1 MKKTLVVFSLI
12 LVYACPGFAQPAKK
26 APGLPIAILGAF
38 DEEVRLLQ
46 ASVQDK
52 KESTVGGIRFVSGTL
67 NGRAVVVAETG
78 IGKVNAAMT
87 TTLALVQFRPAAVLF
102 TGIAGGVNPDLNPGD
117 LVIAR
122 STAHHDYETVT
133 FDRKPSRQ
141 TRNAATRQPNPAF
154 FPADSVLLRY
164 AEAAAGRVQLEPP
177 QPGGPRPR
185 VTTGIVVTGDQFI
198 SSAAKVAQLRAGFN
212 ADATEMEGAA
222 VAQVCYHQGVP
233 CLVIRSLSDKADE
246 NARNDMLSFYKTA
259 ARNSAALVMAILEK
273 LPQ

>member
-1 MKKTLVVFSLI
+1 VV
-12 LVYACPGFAQPAKK
+12 
-26 APGLPIAILGAF
+26 AILGAF

-46 ASVQDK
+46 ASVQGK
-52 KESTVGGIRFVSGTL
+52 KESTIGGVRFVSGTL
-67 NGRAVVVAETG
+67 NGRSVVVAETG

-87 TTLALVQFRPAAVLF
+87 TTLALVQFRPAAVIF

-133 FDRKPSRQ
+133 FDRQPSRQ
-141 TRNAATRQPNPAF
+141 TRNAVTRQLNPAF
-154 FPADSVLLRY
+154 FPADSVLLWH
-164 AEAAAGRVQLEPP
+164 AQAAAAQVQLEPP

-198 SSAAKVAQLRAGFN
+198 SSAAKVAQLRTNFN

-222 VAQVCYHQGVP
+222 VAQVCYQQGVP
-233 CLVIRSLSDKADE
+233 CLVIRSLSDRADE
-246 NARNDMLSFYKTA
+246 NARNDMLNFYKTA

-273 LPQ
+273 IKR

>member
-1 MKKTLVVFSLI
+1 MSKTLVVFFLI
-12 LVYACPGFAQPAKK
+12 FACTCPGFAQPAQK
-26 APGLPIAILGAF
+26 APGAVVAILGAF

-46 ASVQDK
+46 ASVQGK
-52 KESTVGGIRFVSGTL
+52 TESTIGGVRFVSGML
-67 NGRAVVVAETG
+67 NGRLVVVAETG

-122 STAHHDYETVT
+122 FTAHHDYETVT
-133 FDRKPSRQ
+133 FDRQPSRQ
-141 TRNAATRQPNPAF
+141 TRNAVTRQLNPAF
-154 FPADSVLLRY
+154 FPADSALLRH
-164 AEAAAGRVQLEPP
+164 AQAAAAQVQLEPP
-177 QPGGPRPR
+177 QAGGPRPR

-198 SSAAKVAQLRAGFN
+198 SSAAKVAQLRTGFN

-222 VAQVCYHQGVP
+222 VAQVCYQQGVP
-233 CLVIRSLSDKADE
+233 CLVIRSLSDRADE
-246 NARNDMLSFYKTA
+246 NARNDMLTFYKTA

-273 LPQ
+273 MKR

>member
-1 MKKTLVVFSLI
+1 MSKTLVVFSLFF
-12 LVYACPGFAQPAKK
+12 VYTCSGIAQPAQK
-26 APGLPIAILGAF
+26 APGAVVAILGAF

-46 ASVQDK
+46 ASVQGK
-52 KESTVGGIRFVSGTL
+52 KESTIGGVRFVSGTL
-67 NGRAVVVAETG
+67 NGRSVVVAETG

-87 TTLALVQFRPAAVLF
+87 TTLALVQFRPVAVIF

-133 FDRKPSRQ
+133 FDRQPSRQ
-141 TRNAATRQPNPAF
+141 TRNAVTRQLNPAF
-154 FPADSVLLRY
+154 FPADSVLLWH
-164 AEAAAGRVQLEPP
+164 AQAAAAQVQLEPP

-198 SSAAKVAQLRAGFN
+198 SSAAKVAQLRTNFN

-222 VAQVCYHQGVP
+222 VAQVCYQQGVP
-233 CLVIRSLSDKADE
+233 CLVIRSLSDRADE
-246 NARNDMLSFYKTA
+246 NARNDMLNFYKTA

-273 LPQ
+273 IKR

>member
-1 MKKTLVVFSLI
+1 MSKTLVVFSLFF
-12 LVYACPGFAQPAKK
+12 VCACSGIAQPAQK
-26 APGLPIAILGAF
+26 APGAVVAILGAF

-46 ASVQDK
+46 ASVQGK
-52 KESTVGGIRFVSGTL
+52 KESTIGGVRFVSGTL
-67 NGRAVVVAETG
+67 NGRSVVVAETG

-87 TTLALVQFRPAAVLF
+87 TTLALVQFRPAAVIF

-133 FDRKPSRQ
+133 FDRQPSRQ
-141 TRNAATRQPNPAF
+141 TRNAVTRQLNPAF
-154 FPADSVLLRY
+154 FPADSVLLWH
-164 AEAAAGRVQLEPP
+164 AQAAAAQVQLEPP

-198 SSAAKVAQLRAGFN
+198 SSAAKVAQLRTNFN

-222 VAQVCYHQGVP
+222 VAQVCYQQGVP
-233 CLVIRSLSDKADE
+233 CLVIRSLSDRADE
-246 NARNDMLSFYKTA
+246 NARNDMLNFYKTA

-273 LPQ
+273 IKR